1 MIYTTIIHT
10 DLCQLEMKR
19 EKLVERVNEENGEET
34 QTVDAIQW
42 DFFSMDREFNRSED
56 FWIKVKGQVTFII

>member
-1 MIYTTIIHT
+1 
-10 DLCQLEMKR
+10 MKR

-42 DFFSMDREFNRSED
+42 DFFSMDRGFNRSED

>member
-42 DFFSMDREFNRSED
+42 DFFSMDGEFNKSED

>member
-19 EKLVERVNEENGEET
+19 EKLVERVSEENGEET
-34 QTVDAIQW
+34 QTVDAIHW
-42 DFFSMDREFNRSED
+42 DFFAMDGECNRSED
-56 FWIKVKGQVTFII
+56 FWIKVKGLVTFII

>member
-1 MIYTTIIHT
+1 
-10 DLCQLEMKR
+10 MKR

-42 DFFSMDREFNRSED
+42 DFFAMDGEFNRAED